1 MLKVESDGPL
11 LRLTLARPE
20 VRNAF
25 NDELIALL
33 TEAFTKIAPGARAVV
48 LQGEGKV
55 FSAGGDLEWMR
66 RAAGYTEDQNF
77 EDALKLARLFESI
90 ARCSAVVIA
99 RVHGAAFGGGAGLV
113 ASSDIA
119 ICESATK
126 FAFSEVKLGLLPGT
140 ISTYVIPKIG
150 AGHAR
155 ALFATGETFY
165 ADRAL
170 RMGLVHEVVAADE
183 LDEAV
188 DRKVDAVLSVGP
200 LAAASAKR
208 LVLESPVPI
217 EESARRLAKA
227 RASEEGREGVAA
239 FLEKRPADFI
249 VERKPNAAKP

>member
-1 MLKVESDGPL
+1 MLKVESDGPV

-33 TEAFTKIAPGARAVV
+33 TEAFTLMARGSRVVV

-66 RAAGYTEDQNF
+66 RAANYTEDQNF
-77 EDALKLARLFESI
+77 EDALSLARLFESI
-90 ARCSAVVIA
+90 ARCPAVVIA

-119 ICESATK
+119 ICEPATK

-155 ALFATGETFY
+155 ALFATGETF
-165 ADRAL
+165 
-170 RMGLVHEVVAADE
+170 
-183 LDEAV
+183 
-188 DRKVDAVLSVGP
+188 
-200 LAAASAKR
+200 
-208 LVLESPVPI
+208 
-217 EESARRLAKA
+217 
-227 RASEEGREGVAA
+227 
-239 FLEKRPADFI
+239 
-249 VERKPNAAKP
+249 